1 MLNLLEYFDNKKII
15 VNSIFVRPA
24 KPIVITEQLPF
35 SNITYDF
42 SKITGEYNYYP
53 ANVYVK
59 ITYGS
64 NEEKSIYRKVISS
77 VLSELSSQ
85 DTIKIVIEEGN
96 YYKGVYVGSTEIEDK
111 GEVLGTTE
119 IEFRCEPFKISEVK
133 YGEELWD
140 TFCFETDNL
149 GINSYTVNSNSTIEI
164 INPGMYVNAVITVSS
179 QLKVSTN
186 NKEITLK
193 AKTNNILKLKNGENI
208 IKVLE
213 GSGSLKIDFY
223 PCYL

>member
-1 MLNLLEYFDNKKII
+1 MLNLLEYFDDKKII

-24 KPIVITEQLPF
+24 KPVVITEQLLF

-64 NEEKSIYRKVISS
+64 NEEKSVYRKVISS

-85 DTIKIVIEEGN
+85 DAIKIAIEEGN

-119 IEFRCEPFKISEVK
+119 IEFRCEPFKVSETKYSNEIIDYIYSLDKKTQIPGKSKHWKLERPEIALEYYMYGINQYELAKK
-133 YGEELWD
+133 YGLSQERIKQIIHKE
-140 TFCFETDNL
+140 FEKIQILVKEKFGND
-149 GINSYTVNSNSTIEI
+149 
-164 INPGMYVNAVITVSS
+164 MYLHCS
-179 QLKVSTN
+179 
-186 NKEITLK
+186 
-193 AKTNNILKLKNGENI
+193 
-208 IKVLE
+208 
-213 GSGSLKIDFY
+213 F
-223 PCYL
+223 